1 MVVGVAC
8 VLILPAFTLLSYSSI
23 KFINYVDSIVSV
35 KLGVIGH
42 FVLITFGKHMA
53 LGIQLYVVNEDI
65 FFYKSYSP
73 IIFLDCLKYYDS
85 FLCSI
90 M

>member
-42 FVLITFGKHMA
+42 FVLITFHISLCCENVNLSGKSVQRRVF
-53 LGIQLYVVNEDI
+53 LVLYI
-65 FFYKSYSP
+65 
-73 IIFLDCLKYYDS
+73 
-85 FLCSI
+85 
-90 M
+90 

>member
-42 FVLITFGKHMA
+42 FVLITFHISLCCENVMHTASGGN
-53 LGIQLYVVNEDI
+53 LSD
-65 FFYKSYSP
+65 KSVQ
-73 IIFLDCLKYYDS
+73 
-85 FLCSI
+85 
-90 M
+90 